1 MTNQVGSKAWTQNR
15 LASRLGLRYP
25 IIQGRLGGFVV
36 AAAHGSR
43 VEHFAHIGRL
53 FRLDGDFNS

>member
-1 MTNQVGSKAWTQNR
+1 MTNQVGSKAWDTKSTCLSFRTPIPNHSRPARR
-15 LASRLGLRYP
+15 L
-25 IIQGRLGGFVV
+25 VV

-53 FRLDGDFNS
+53 FRLDGDFNL